1 MGNDSFANFETFL
14 RLHCKDLH
22 APINFTALN
31 ALKHNST
38 ERINAAKALLGNFS
52 VCKARNTISPR
63 PTDSWTADQPHPV
76 LILYFVI
83 VAVFGLAINLSVI
96 GTICRVRRLWTITN
110 AFVISL
116 AMADF
121 LMASVLIPL
130 NIYVKY
136 THDPNLGVAK
146 DTVITLLGVASLL
159 NLAAVTF
166 ERFMSISYPLTYDAY
181 LNRCRATFVITVVWF
196 VSLFQAFFRLAFK
209 DEEADRIYE
218 IIQFSLAVAFPF
230 LCILIVNIKI
240 YYVARQH
247 VRQINA
253 STPEGPSRIFNKK
266 LKIVKIITLLVGTF
280 TVTWIPYWIQ
290 NIFEHHN
297 PETNNLKV
305 AEKVTE
311 AVVCSTALLNP
322 LLYGLLR
329 KDVREAILRGLRCQ
343 NMNQTETQSFSHS
356 LRTEHTPALTS
367 K

>member
-1 MGNDSFANFETFL
+1 MDVPFAPLEKRL
-14 RLHCKDLH
+14 RVCKDLH
-22 APINFTALN
+22 ALINFTALK

-38 ERINAAKALLGNFS
+38 ERIYAAKALLRNVS
-52 VCKARNTISPR
+52 ACNLRNTQ

-76 LILYFVI
+76 LILYFAI

-196 VSLFQAFFRLAFK
+196 VSTFQAFFRLAFK

-230 LCILIVNIKI
+230 LCILLVNIKI

-253 STPEGPSRIFNKK
+253 STPEGPSRIFNQK

-297 PETNNLKV
+297 PETNNLKL

-343 NMNQTETQSFSHS
+343 NVNQTETQSFSHS